1 MANKYLLYLIIASIT
16 LTFASAYISHK
27 KILVL
32 DCKIENLKKDIVILS
47 NLLNYKPKDS
57 KDKVETIDNTIDNN
71 TKKNKV
77 TVKKDDN
84 IKESFS
90 EKQNKEVIKLQN
102 EIANI
107 EGLIDTSSNESEYIQ
122 GNQTNHI
129 KTVLEKDEYKKK
141 ILSETKSAEPVTSEI
156 LNKVELLEKN
166 HNSSEYDDLDNVNA
180 EHNSELNQLIQK
192 ESELPEINEND
203 INNNF
208 LQESSSMNKLSDV
221 FNNTEIKK
229 DTISTNNLLNDIEY
243 NVIMKNFSTKELKKL
258 CRDNDL
264 IVAGNKKNLINRLVD
279 NNLKHLLKEESNLLN
294 ISSN

>member
-1 MANKYLLYLIIASIT
+1 M
-16 LTFASAYISHK
+16 
-27 KILVL
+27 
-32 DCKIENLKKDIVILS
+32 
-47 NLLNYKPKDS
+47 
-57 KDKVETIDNTIDNN
+57 
-71 TKKNKV
+71 
-77 TVKKDDN
+77 
-84 IKESFS
+84 
-90 EKQNKEVIKLQN
+90 
-102 EIANI
+102 
-107 EGLIDTSSNESEYIQ
+107 
-122 GNQTNHI
+122 
-129 KTVLEKDEYKKK
+129 
-141 ILSETKSAEPVTSEI
+141 
-156 LNKVELLEKN
+156 EKN

-229 DTISTNNLLNDIEY
+229 DTMSTNNLLNDIEY

>member
-32 DCKIENLKKDIVILS
+32 DCKIENLKKDLVILS

-57 KDKVETIDNTIDNN
+57 KDKVESIDNTIDND
-71 TKKNKV
+71 TKKKV
-77 TVKKDDN
+77 TVKKDDD